1 MIDFFFY
8 SISEPTSKEP
18 RVPSSAWC
26 AGGSPEVCF
35 APDRRSGAEE
45 GPSPDPCLLPLA
57 QLLHVSVLAVSGSS
71 NPPTVPQE
79 QRTTIDLIGS
89 PATTQRLGLLDPAS
103 HLQVPLPQ

>member
-1 MIDFFFY
+1 M
-8 SISEPTSKEP
+8 
-18 RVPSSAWC
+18 PSSAWC